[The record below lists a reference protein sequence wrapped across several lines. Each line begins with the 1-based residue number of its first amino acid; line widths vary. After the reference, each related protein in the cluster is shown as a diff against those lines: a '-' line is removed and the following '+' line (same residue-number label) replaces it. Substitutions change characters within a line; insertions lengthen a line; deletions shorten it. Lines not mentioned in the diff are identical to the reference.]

1 VNPRG
6 PSPADKSSDL
16 APVNSWSGVGVESI
30 FIPNG
35 YSALLTED
43 GRGLLTPD
51 GYVLA
56 MADGSAVFVPLAE
69 REPSLV

>member
-1 VNPRG
+1 MRIIWRRSVPGR
-6 PSPADKSSDL
+6 ALASS
-16 APVNSWSGVGVESI
+16 SI

-43 GRGLLTPD
+43 GRGLLTPE

-56 MADGSAVFVPLAE
+56 IIDGSLVFVPLAE
-69 REPSLV
+69 REASFV

>member
-1 VNPRG
+1 MRN
-6 PSPADKSSDL
+6 SNANYL
-16 APVNSWSGVGVESI
+16 APVSSWSSIGIESI

-43 GRGLLTPD
+43 GRGLLTPE

-56 MADGSAVFVPLAE
+56 ITDGSLVFVPLAE
-69 REPSLV
+69 REASFV